1 MESHTYNKRFRGG
14 VIVAEKELIIKKN
27 VFHKTEELLY
37 SYNKLKEYLLDET
50 EYIDMINRRTSGS
63 VIKYSKDKPVINE
76 EQRIKDRV
84 NSYELTKLQI
94 ERLEK
99 ALSKIKNRTGYEVI
113 EYRYLKENPKGG
125 VFSYEEIADI
135 LAGQQNYNEDLNEKT
150 VRRYKNILVREIAIC
165 LFGVDAI

>member
-1 MESHTYNKRFRGG
+1 M
-14 VIVAEKELIIKKN
+14 AEKELIIKKN

>member
-1 MESHTYNKRFRGG
+1 M
-14 VIVAEKELIIKKN
+14 AEKELIIKKN

-99 ALSKIKNRTGYEVI
+99 ALNKIKTRTGYEVI
-113 EYRYLKENPKGG
+113 EYRYLKENPKGE
-125 VFSYEEIADI
+125 VFSYEEIANI